1 MTVESAADQAHLHL
15 SSALTCLRHGVFT
28 NESHGVKREI
38 HAQDDLINN
47 HDDLMRYDKVS
58 DQ

>member
-1 MTVESAADQAHLHL
+1 MTVESAADQAHL
-15 SSALTCLRHGVFT
+15 SSRVFS